1 MSIKNENHGGKM
13 EGFKIIKNDKY
24 MIIFDPKTGFELL
37 DGINGNP
44 DPFILDYP
52 SLMDIGIMGHCD
64 NNCVFCYQGDR
75 YQDNMTLNHFK
86 MIVDQSRD
94 FVNQIALGGRGNP
107 NKHENFE
114 DIVKYCRDNK
124 IMPNYTTSG
133 KDLTDDEVRIT
144 KDYCGAVAVS
154 MHEKDYT
161 WRAIEMFSNAGCMT
175 NIHYVLSRT
184 TFWKAI
190 SLMKGDNVYEKNLD
204 LNKIHAIIFLLF
216 KKQGKGKDLDW
227 SLDNDELKLFFTS
240 MFEEEQ
246 KRNFLVGM
254 DSCLINK
261 MKGFDFKLDDLQ
273 EMSVDSCEG
282 ARMSCYISPDMK
294 FMPCSFCNHDLI
306 GQSILETPIQ
316 EVWNTGKQ
324 FEDFRQKLLGNPLI
338 CPYEL

>member
-1 MSIKNENHGGKM
+1 MDR
-13 EGFKIIKNDKY
+13 FKITKTDKY
-24 MIIFDPKTGFELL
+24 TIVFDPKTGFELL
-37 DGINGNP
+37 SGTNGNP

-75 YQDNMTLNHFK
+75 YQDNMKLDHFK

-107 NKHENFE
+107 NKHENFKE
-114 DIVKYCRDNK
+114 IVSYCRDNN
-124 IMPNYTTSG
+124 IIPNYTTSG

-144 KDYCGAVAVS
+144 KEYCGAVAVS

-161 WRAIEMFSNAGCMT
+161 WRAIDMFSKAGCMT
-175 NIHYVLSRT
+175 NIHFVLSRT
-184 TFWKAI
+184 TFWKA
-190 SLMKGDNVYEKNLD
+190 LALLKGENIYNENLD

-227 SLDNDELKLFFTS
+227 SLDDENLNFFFKI
-240 MFEEEQ
+240 MFASEKQ
-246 KRNFLVGM
+246 RSFLVGM
-254 DSCLINK
+254 DSCLVNK
-261 MKGFDFKLDDLQ
+261 MKHLDFKLDALQ

-294 FMPCSFCNHDLI
+294 FMPCSFCDHDRV
-306 GQSILETPIQ
+306 GQSILKTPIK
-316 EVWNTGKQ
+316 EVWDTGKE
-324 FEDFRQKLLGNPLI
+324 FEDFRQKLLCDPLT